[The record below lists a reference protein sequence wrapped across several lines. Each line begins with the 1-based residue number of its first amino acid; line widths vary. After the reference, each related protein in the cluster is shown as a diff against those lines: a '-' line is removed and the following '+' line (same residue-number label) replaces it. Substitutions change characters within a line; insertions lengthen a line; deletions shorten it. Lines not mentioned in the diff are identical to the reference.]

1 MELSILEQ
9 IDGVSGKN
17 DKLKILKDNKD
28 NMRLATLLDAA
39 LNFNRKF
46 HIKKFDENQVKCDEI
61 DDNYRYFTEIVLD
74 KLENKHWTG
83 NNAIECVENF
93 FKLCNPLEQKW
104 YARILRKDLKA
115 GFSVDT
121 AVKAGFKNIPTFDVM
136 LAKDG
141 SKQKKL
147 EELINEGVYVSPKL
161 DGYRCLAVV
170 DNGSV
175 TLYSRNGTE
184 YINFPTIVQSLEKCF
199 PTGQYVFDG
208 EIMSDDFQAMQK
220 SAFANKRQ
228 TTVGDVHYS
237 IFGYVPFSEWALQK
251 FKMLTAE
258 RLEILYS
265 LSHAF
270 DNNLKLVDQTKSFD
284 LTHVYDLQF
293 FYEKLGYEGAMV
305 LPNIPYYTGRKTSGL
320 IKFKSMLSQDCVV
333 TDMYEGKPGTR
344 LEGLMGGI
352 NVRQENGNMCECGS
366 GFTDED
372 RSVMWNNPE
381 LYIGQLVEIKYQ
393 ELTPDGIMRFPIFV
407 RWRNDKS

>member
-1 MELSILEQ
+1 M
-9 IDGVSGKN
+9 
-17 DKLKILKDNKD
+17 
-28 NMRLATLLDAA
+28 
-39 LNFNRKF
+39 
-46 HIKKFDENQVKCDEI
+46 
-61 DDNYRYFTEIVLD
+61 
-74 KLENKHWTG
+74 
-83 NNAIECVENF
+83 
-93 FKLCNPLEQKW
+93 
-104 YARILRKDLKA
+104 
-115 GFSVDT
+115 
-121 AVKAGFKNIPTFDVM
+121 
-136 LAKDG
+136 
-141 SKQKKL
+141 
-147 EELINEGVYVSPKL
+147 INEGVYVSPKL